1 MILLD
6 IVSTGLWITYTL
18 IALAVVGMIFG
29 ITLAI
34 FQNLK
39 EGGMVAIISTV
50 ILLVLFGIGY
60 AMSSSVVPE
69 ILAKSSS
76 IDITPSGYKLS
87 SGGLITFYI
96 MFAIAGILMAIGLV
110 KGIFEGS

>member
-6 IVSTGLWITYTL
+6 IYSTGLWITYAL
-18 IALAVVGMIFG
+18 IALAIVGMVFG

-34 FQNLK
+34 LQNLK
-39 EGGMVAIISTV
+39 EGGLVAIISTV

-60 AMSSSVVPE
+60 AMSASDVPAGLQQYVGE
-69 ILAKSSS
+69 
-76 IDITPSGYKLS
+76 SGYQLS

-96 MFAIAGILMAIGLV
+96 MAAIATILMVVGLV
-110 KGIFEGS
+110 KGIFEGN